1 MVDLQRQD
9 NTQWLSLRD
18 ACGLLQVNQTTLRQ
32 WADQGHLRV
41 YRTPGGHRR
50 FSREDVLAL
59 TQRATLATE
68 PGRQALMSSKVA
80 GPHRGGPDQL
90 EDSALRRIRR
100 GLHHQDVTSQPW
112 YQSIEEEGRGRM
124 RLFGRRL
131 LSLLVQE
138 SPQRRQRQEALAES
152 HLLGQEYG
160 AEMADRQVPLKD
172 AIEAFVFFR
181 TMVLDSADPQ
191 GWGQMLE
198 LADQV
203 LLGMVEGYQRR
214 VAHPVGDSRE
224 SRVAVG
230 APIGAERQG
239 ASGPSARPA
248 D

>member
-1 MVDLQRQD
+1 MVESPVQ
-9 NTQWLSLRD
+9 NGAQWLSLRE

-50 FSREDVLAL
+50 FSHDDVLAL
-59 TQRATLATE
+59 TR
-68 PGRQALMSSKVA
+68 
-80 GPHRGGPDQL
+80 RGGSAPVPTSRDRKDKL

-112 YQSIEEEGRGRM
+112 YQSIQEDGRGRM

-131 LSLLVQE
+131 LSLLVNPATE
-138 SPQRRQRQEALAES
+138 GPQRRQRQEALAES

-160 AEMADRQVPLKD
+160 AEMADRGVPLKD
-172 AIEAFVFFR
+172 TIEAFIFFR
-181 TMVLDSADPQ
+181 TMVLDSTDPSA
-191 GWGQMLE
+191 WGQMLE

-214 VAHPVGDSRE
+214 SVRLEAHPQSP
-224 SRVAVG
+224 VAV
-230 APIGAERQG
+230 AA
-239 ASGPSARPA
+239 GPAV
-248 D
+248 

>member
-1 MVDLQRQD
+1 MVDSLVQ
-9 NTQWLSLRD
+9 NGVHWLSLGE

-50 FSREDVLAL
+50 FSRDDVLAL
-59 TQRATLATE
+59 IR
-68 PGRQALMSSKVA
+68 
-80 GPHRGGPDQL
+80 RGGTAPTGGTERRDKL

-131 LSLLVQE
+131 LSLLMHPSAE
-138 SPQRRQRQEALAES
+138 GPQRRQRQEALAES

-160 AEMADRQVPLKD
+160 TEMADRGVPLKD
-172 AIEAFVFFR
+172 TIEAFVFFR
-181 TMVLDSADPQ
+181 TLVLDSADSPA
-191 GWGQMLE
+191 WPQMLE

-203 LLGMVEGYQRR
+203 LLGIVEGYQRR
-214 VAHPVGDSRE
+214 AAHPQ
-224 SRVAVG
+224 SRVAV
-230 APIGAERQG
+230 A
-239 ASGPSARPA
+239 ASPA
-248 D
+248 V